1 MNDVQEIEHQQ
12 LPLSLELTSSD
23 DDLPLQPAGIKLFFI
38 QKTGNRY
45 CYTPESANATHYAI
59 MPVSLRNYF
68 ECAWEIY
75 ALPEGLSSYCLRAE
89 LDLKEIKRVKRRHLF
104 LERELD
110 DLLSL
115 RLEGVGE
122 DWEREKPFLGKF
134 VQWPFH
140 KNKIILGEDQGPE
153 G

>member
-1 MNDVQEIEHQQ
+1 MNSTKEIDDHQ
-12 LPLSLELTSSD
+12 LPLLLELTSSD

-75 ALPEGLSSYCLRAE
+75 ALPEGLSSACLREE
-89 LDLKEIKRVKRRHLF
+89 LDLKEIKRVGRRDLF

-110 DLLSL
+110 DLLSFGVQF
-115 RLEGVGE
+115 EGLKGDDE
-122 DWEREKPFLGKF
+122 D
-134 VQWPFH
+134 
-140 KNKIILGEDQGPE
+140 
-153 G
+153 